1 MTKINGLMVFKGNN
15 IRRTWHSNEWWFSI
29 VDVVKVLTDS
39 ADPKQY
45 IKKMRSRDSILST
58 NWGTICTLL
67 ELIAPDGKKR
77 KSNCVNTEGAFRIIQ
92 SIPSAKAEPL
102 KLWLARVG
110 YERVE
115 EIKNP
120 ALAQKRMRDL
130 YLAKGYPNNWIEKR
144 VRGIAIRDEL
154 TSEWKIRGVNEGTEF
169 AILTNEISKA
179 AFGKTVNEYKQFKG
193 LKKQNLRDHMTDWEL
208 ILNMLSEKATTD
220 ISVAKNSQGF
230 NECKDSAQEGGE
242 VAKNTRNELEK
253 KTGNLIVSNNN
264 YLKKSKRQIKFN
276 KQDR

>member
-1 MTKINGLMVFKGNN
+1 MVFKGNN